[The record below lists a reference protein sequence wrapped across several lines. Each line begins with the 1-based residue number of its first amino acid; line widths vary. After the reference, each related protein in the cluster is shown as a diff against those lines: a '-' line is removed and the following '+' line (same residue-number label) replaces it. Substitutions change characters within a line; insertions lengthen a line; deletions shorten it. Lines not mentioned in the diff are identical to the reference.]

1 MGVVFADALG
11 SSQVNVNGA
20 TVFRAVIGSAHHQ
33 VLYSFGVFLSSAIQV
48 NVASAGHSQ
57 AESRFV
63 ILALQSI
70 ELLKGMLNIGEKFS
84 DLIEFLISRTY
95 IGVLVDHVDSA
106 GFVFA
111 HHFVVGPHGGADY
124 DII

>member
-1 MGVVFADALG
+1 MTQVCQYWKKKVSSSDIFFYLGVVFADALG

-20 TVFRAVIGSAHHQ
+20 AVFRAVIGSAYYQ

-48 NVASAGHSQ
+48 NVASTGHSQ
-57 AESRFV
+57 TESRFV

-84 DLIEFLISRTY
+84 DLKLNF
-95 IGVLVDHVDSA
+95 
-106 GFVFA
+106 
-111 HHFVVGPHGGADY
+111 
-124 DII
+124 